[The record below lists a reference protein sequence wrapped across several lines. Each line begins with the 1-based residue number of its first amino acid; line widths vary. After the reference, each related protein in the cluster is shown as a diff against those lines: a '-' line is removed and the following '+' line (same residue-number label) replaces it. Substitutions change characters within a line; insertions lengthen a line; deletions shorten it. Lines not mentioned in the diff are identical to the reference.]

1 MERNQSMGHAGRASG
16 EKAIARELV
25 LKVSMHCRCD
35 GCTPK
40 VSSALNNLAL
50 APGVV
55 AVLERSATEDTE
67 EVRLLATADPERL
80 RKSLH
85 EATGK
90 KEVDLVFIPPKPNK
104 QERSGRWSGGK
115 EDPRLVD
122 FAAVQGLL
130 ADPQLHDQAPP
141 PGYPRYGSTYVEGY
155 PPPVPPYYPG
165 PPPPAAWVPYGH
177 PFPAAAA
184 PPGPYVPSAP
194 WWTGGPSN

>member
-1 MERNQSMGHAGRASG
+1 
-16 EKAIARELV
+16 
-25 LKVSMHCRCD
+25 MHCRCD

-90 KEVDLVFIPPKPNK
+90 KKAVLL
-104 QERSGRWSGGK
+104 SGRLVTIMHITPHCIEMHSKIHILTFIHGL
-115 EDPRLVD
+115 PR
-122 FAAVQGLL
+122 ATL
-130 ADPQLHDQAPP
+130 ATDKP
-141 PGYPRYGSTYVEGY
+141 
-155 PPPVPPYYPG
+155 
-165 PPPPAAWVPYGH
+165 
-177 PFPAAAA
+177 
-184 PPGPYVPSAP
+184 
-194 WWTGGPSN
+194 